1 MLVKIVDHARQ
12 GTLISASVSRIKAV
26 PWKKPK
32 AWQVRKANSSAKF
45 DLIRPALEEMRV
57 ASVLDVGCN
66 AGEITRLAGRSG
78 AFSVGIDAKLELN
91 GVTNPLDRACLGNI
105 AVTPELIDKLP
116 VFESVLLLSVH
127 HQLVKTEGDAWARDF
142 VARLASK
149 ASKCFFIEFAA
160 LNRKY
165 SEGSDHLFVDND
177 EENVV
182 AYATG
187 WLGAA
192 LPHWNVE
199 YRGKTTAGS
208 PEEHHR
214 FMFMCVPAGE

>member
-26 PWKKPK
+26 PWRKPK

-45 DLIRPALEEMRV
+45 DLIRPALQELCV

-66 AGEITRLAGRSG
+66 AGEITRLAGRTG
-78 AFSVGIDAKLELN
+78 AFSVGIDAKLELS
-91 GVTNPLDRACLGNI
+91 GVANPMDRACLGNI

-127 HQLVKTEGDAWARDF
+127 HQFVKAQGDAWARDF
-142 VARLASK
+142 VARLAGK

-165 SEGSDHLFVDND
+165 SEGSDRLFVDND
-177 EENVV
+177 EKSVV
-182 AYATG
+182 SYATG
-187 WLGAA
+187 WLQAA
-192 LPHWNVE
+192 LPGWAVE
-199 YRGKTTAGS
+199 YRGRTTAGS